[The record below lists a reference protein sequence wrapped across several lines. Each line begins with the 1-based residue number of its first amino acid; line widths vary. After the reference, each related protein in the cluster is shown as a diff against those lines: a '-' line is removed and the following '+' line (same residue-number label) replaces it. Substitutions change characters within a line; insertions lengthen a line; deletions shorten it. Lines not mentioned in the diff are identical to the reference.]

1 MNIII
6 NNQPW
11 ETTATTLQE
20 LADQRQLP
28 ATGVAIA
35 VDNKM
40 VKRTDWPSFALK
52 DGHSITILK
61 AFSGG

>member
-1 MNIII
+1 MKIII
-6 NNQPW
+6 NNQSV
-11 ETTATTLQE
+11 ETNAATLAQ
-20 LADQRQLP
+20 LADEHNLP

-40 VKRTDWPSFALK
+40 VKRTEWPTFALK
-52 DGHSITILK
+52 DGQSITILK